1 MCKATDETTK
11 YPPQGRRQRDR
22 VTKNAVSSLSKSIP
36 STFIPN
42 NLITRLL
49 LAAVFVPLQKAVS
62 RVVRSGRS
70 ETVRNPQVDRATSE
84 PPFLS
89 FEENGPTYVS
99 SVTFGLRRPMTC
111 PAA

>member
-1 MCKATDETTK
+1 MCKPTDETTE

-62 RVVRSGRS
+62 RVIRSGRS
-70 ETVRNPQVDRATSE
+70 EADRNPQVDRATSE

-89 FEENGPTYVS
+89 FAGNGPAS
-99 SVTFGLRRPMTC
+99 RR
-111 PAA
+111 